1 MKGRWP
7 AAAFATALLFF
18 SFLVVCPGLYFRGH
32 YFVFDASRGDS
43 ACRRICKPKVSYA
56 VFGVA
61 LLLSVFTQEDF
72 LFRMTPAEASRS
84 IYGADPFTAALPVA
98 RYISEHSGKSAK
110 VAVLGPEPEI
120 YFTRGVIPPLRTSI
134 CTG

>member
-1 MKGRWP
+1 MLP
-7 AAAFATALLFF
+7 AVALLA
-18 SFLVVCPGLYFRGH
+18 G
-32 YFVFDASRGDS
+32 ASVSG
-43 ACRRICKPKVSYA
+43 KVSYA

-84 IYGADPFTAALPVA
+84 IYGADPFTEALPVA

-110 VAVLGPEPEI
+110 VAVLGSEPEI